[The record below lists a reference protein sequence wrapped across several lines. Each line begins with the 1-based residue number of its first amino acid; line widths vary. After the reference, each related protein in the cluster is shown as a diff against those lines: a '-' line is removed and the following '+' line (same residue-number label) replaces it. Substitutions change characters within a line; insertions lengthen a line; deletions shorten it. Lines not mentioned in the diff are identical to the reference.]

1 VERNGLADAGLTTA
15 DDLLA
20 ACGSPQAGGRPWSGH
35 TVLDWQVRDP
45 ADLSVGEVHAIRADI
60 HARVRTLL
68 AELHPAGAS
77 R

>member
-20 ACGSPQAGGRPWSGH
+20 ACGSPETGARLWSGH
-35 TVLDWQVRDP
+35 TVLDGQVRDP
-45 ADLSVGEVHAIRADI
+45 AGLSVGEVHAISADI
-60 HARVRTLL
+60 HARVRALL
-68 AELHPAGAS
+68 AGLHPAGAS